1 MTFVSLFIGSLY
13 YVTWNLLSRG
23 YQPQNFTLIVFKS
36 MFGFCTFCL
45 CMYDG
50 YLMVNSG
57 HRWIMKFARIE
68 NYHRESVDS
77 KSLLKE
83 WSTTIYEWRLLPSL
97 LVLIAL
103 FLTGTDYPFSLL
115 NDYIVSIMD
124 VSEDACRI
132 CYLPSSPE
140 EPLIQPCL
148 CSGTQGYIHE
158 ACILRFHDKNPTREL
173 QCFVCSYGYKVGSD
187 GLRIFADTFMT
198 FVSLFI
204 ACLDYSAWDVLSRKY
219 QPQNLALIVLMSM
232 FGFCSF
238 CSCMY
243 DSYSVVA
250 RGHRWIMKFAR
261 IGNYDRESADSKNSS
276 IMDSVEECRICYL
289 PSTDDQ
295 PLLHPCLCRGTQKYI
310 HEACILR
317 FDELNPNRGL
327 QCSVCGYRYRFPS
340 KSLSYR
346 IRLQLILTIYSIAM
360 GSFLYAKFHLIP
372 LREDKLLSFLIR
384 CLHICT
390 FFSSIHTAYKTSGK
404 VYDEQ
409 LRKGLKMDNYRPNE
423 EAGITS
429 ENGETLLSRLETW
442 TSVIY
447 EYRAFWSMVFSA
459 YLFRVFVIEYETFSY
474 LLAVVSV
481 AHHYIDSFIQ
491 SAKRFR
497 NSLRRIGFW
506 N

>member
-1 MTFVSLFIGSLY
+1 
-13 YVTWNLLSRG
+13 
-23 YQPQNFTLIVFKS
+23 
-36 MFGFCTFCL
+36 
-45 CMYDG
+45 
-50 YLMVNSG
+50 
-57 HRWIMKFARIE
+57 
-68 NYHRESVDS
+68 
-77 KSLLKE
+77 
-83 WSTTIYEWRLLPSL
+83 
-97 LVLIAL
+97 
-103 FLTGTDYPFSLL
+103 
-115 NDYIVSIMD
+115 MD

-187 GLRIFADTFMT
+187 GL
-198 FVSLFI
+198 
-204 ACLDYSAWDVLSRKY
+204 
-219 QPQNLALIVLMSM
+219 
-232 FGFCSF
+232 
-238 CSCMY
+238 
-243 DSYSVVA
+243 
-250 RGHRWIMKFAR
+250 H
-261 IGNYDRESADSKNSS
+261 SS